1 MRRWNLIDPP
11 DLKPYFLV
19 HDDLPGPFDWEGF
32 FGNTNPVEIEIGTGR
47 GLFLLNES
55 QARPETNFLG
65 MELDYTE
72 GRYAATRLKKRGLQN
87 VRILGG
93 DAKAAFDKFVPD
105 ASLAGLH
112 IYFPDPWWKRRH
124 HSRRLIEAEFVT
136 KLAKALKTGGEL
148 HFWTDVE
155 KYFELTVETLTADG
169 CFRRLPDPPERPA
182 EHDLDYLT
190 NFERKKRQAGLPIY
204 RSLWERV

>member
-1 MRRWNLIDPP
+1 MRAWKLIPPP

-19 HDDLPGPFDWEGF
+19 HDDLEGEFRWEEF
-32 FGNTNPVEIEIGTGR
+32 YGNSHPVEIEIGTGR

-55 QARPETNFLG
+55 QSRPEVNFLG

-72 GRYAATRLKKRGLQN
+72 GRYAATRMKKRGLPN

-93 DAKAAFDKFVPD
+93 DAKAAFRKFVCD
-105 ASLAGLH
+105 GSVSGIH

-124 HSRRLIEAEFVT
+124 HSRRLIEGEFVT
-136 KLAKALKTGGEL
+136 QLVQALQPGGLL

-155 KYFELTVETLTADG
+155 KYFDLTIESLESNG
-169 CFRRLPDPPERPA
+169 SFRRLADPLERPA
-182 EHDLDYLT
+182 THDLDYLT

-204 RSLWERV
+204 RSLWSKT

>member
-1 MRRWNLIDPP
+1 MRRWNLISPP

-19 HDDLPGPFDWEGF
+19 HEDLPGLFNWSEF
-32 FGNTNPVEIEIGTGR
+32 FGNSNPVEIEIGTGR

-55 QARPETNFLG
+55 QARPDTNFLG

-72 GRYAATRLKKRGLQN
+72 GRYAATRFKKRELPN

-93 DAKAAFDKFVPD
+93 DAKVACRKFVVPGSVD
-105 ASLAGLH
+105 GIH

-124 HSRRLIEAEFVT
+124 HGRRLIEAEFVT
-136 KLAKALKTGGEL
+136 LLTQVLKSGGYL

-155 KYFELTVETLTADG
+155 KYFELTIDVLVANGTFE
-169 CFRRLPDPPERPA
+169 RLPDAPERPPA
-182 EHDLDYLT
+182 HDRDYLT

-204 RSLWERV
+204 RSLWRRR